1 MKILLAVDGS
11 DSSFDAV
18 RALSA
23 FGPSEQLIVANVMD
37 LPQLSYPSFGP
48 NINQDLA
55 LTVQQ
60 AMKEE
65 GTHFIDRAVSLLPPH
80 HGPVTKRL
88 EEGSPAEGLLRIAEE
103 EKVDLIVVGARGLGP
118 VKEYVFGSVSHR
130 VVIHAP
136 CSTLVVKVPLREVNH
151 ILIPVEGEED
161 ANVTAEF
168 LKKNPFRTQPK
179 VTVVHVV
186 PYTDPV
192 WPVGAMIPES
202 FRQDM
207 LTQGQNMANKMVST
221 LQPLGYQVEGKA
233 VIGVPSYSIVSEA
246 GEKKVDMILMPSN
259 NRTRMSRFFL
269 GSVSH
274 GVLHSAPCSVL
285 LIR

>member
-18 RALSA
+18 GALSA
-23 FGPSEQLIVANVMD
+23 FGPSEKLIVVNVIE

-48 NINQDLA
+48 NITQDLA
-55 LTVQQ
+55 LTVQE

-65 GTHFIDRAVSLLPPH
+65 GTQFIERAVSLLPPH

-88 EEGSPAEGLLRIAEE
+88 EEGPPAEGLLRIAEE
-103 EKVDLIVVGARGLGP
+103 AKVDLIVVGARGLGP
-118 VKEYVFGSVSHR
+118 IRESLFGSVSHR
-130 VVIHAP
+130 ILTHAP
-136 CSTLVVKVPLREVNH
+136 CSTLVVKVPLREVHH

-161 ANVTAEF
+161 AKVTGEF
-168 LKKNPFRTQPK
+168 LKKNPFRTHPK
-179 VTVVHVV
+179 ITVVHVV
-186 PYTDPV
+186 PYTAPV

-207 LTQGQNMANKMVST
+207 LAHGQSMANEMVST

-246 GEKKVDMILMPSN
+246 EEKKVDMIIMPSH

-274 GVLHSAPCSVL
+274 GVLHNAPCSVL